1 MKSTK
6 DMKLHSAAL
15 SWRFLL
21 RDWRAGELWLLVL
34 SMLVAVSISTAIA
47 LFSERLQLSL
57 GRQVAEVL
65 GADMMIRSPGPVQ
78 ESLLIEADKRGL
90 ARSTTLE
97 FPSVVM
103 AGDEMQ
109 LISAKAVENNYPLR
123 GHIRAAE
130 QPFEPDQIV
139 DSVPQPGEA
148 WLEPRLFPLLGV
160 TVGDSILLGE
170 KELTISKAITLET
183 DRGGSFYSLSPRV
196 LFNMADVDSTNI
208 IQPGSRVSWKTL
220 LAGSMIELNNFQNWA
235 ESRLDASERLVAAD
249 DSRRDLRNSVVRLR
263 QFLGLAS
270 IAAILLA
277 GIAVAMASR
286 RFVERRYDN
295 TAVMRC
301 LGAGR
306 KQVFYLLTG
315 ELLLVALLVAIPGVF
330 LGWLIQAGIVSLLK
344 DVLPAWLPEAGILPM
359 LVGGVTGV
367 ITLAGFGLAP
377 LLQLQSVSP
386 LRVLRRE
393 LTPAPAASWLVY
405 LFSLSAMTVLLWY
418 HTGQLLMT
426 IGLAVSSALVLLVIS
441 MGVQG
446 LLYRLGNQPGLHIW
460 PLHWRLGI
468 RRIVRQRSKTSA
480 QLLAFS
486 LTFMAM
492 AVVLLIR
499 TDLLNRWQSELPK
512 ETPNY
517 FALNIQ
523 PLEIS
528 EYKKFLNKNKITTSD
543 LYPIVRG
550 RLIKINGIDVR
561 EAVSK
566 DGEHHNSINRELNLT
581 WSEELPKDN
590 ILQSGAWW
598 KGSGQQEISVEAEL
612 AEHLGI
618 KLGDQLSFMVSG
630 NKITH
635 KVSSIRVVQWESFR
649 PNFYIIFPP
658 QTIDHLPATWL
669 NSFYLPLKDRLVV
682 NQLVREFP
690 TMTLLDL
697 DAVINQVRSMLEQST
712 IAIEIM
718 LLALLV
724 AGLLV
729 MASVIESTID
739 ERLQEGALIRSLG
752 GTRRQLLLIQVGEF
766 VLFGALSGLLAV
778 SGAELC
784 SYWLNVRVFELSWSP
799 AFWLWLALPCSGALL
814 VGSFG
819 WLGVRR
825 IIRQSPSIILKE
837 V

>member
-1 MKSTK
+1 MKS
-6 DMKLHSAAL
+6 HPAAL

-21 RDWRAGELWLLVL
+21 RDWRAGELWLLVI

-65 GADMMIRSPGPVQ
+65 GADMMIRSPRPVQ
-78 ESLLIEADKRGL
+78 ESLLLEAGKQGL
-90 ARSTTLE
+90 DRSTTLE

-130 QPFEPDQIV
+130 QPFEPDRMV
-139 DSVPQPGEA
+139 DTVPLPGEA

-160 TVGDSILLGE
+160 AIGDSIILGE
-170 KELTISKAITLET
+170 KELIISKAITLET

-196 LFNMADVDSTNI
+196 LFNMADVESTNI

-220 LAGSMIELNNFQNWA
+220 LAGSTAGLNNFQNWA
-235 ESRLDASERLVAAD
+235 KDKLDASERLVAAD
-249 DSRRDLRNSVVRLR
+249 DSRRDLRNSVVRLK

-315 ELLLVALLVAIPGVF
+315 ELLLVALLVAIPGII

-344 DVLPAWLPEAGILPM
+344 GVLPAWLPEAGIVPM
-359 LVGGVTGV
+359 LVGGATGV

-377 LLQLQSVSP
+377 LLQLQEVSP

-393 LTPAPAASWLVY
+393 LTPVPASSWLVY
-405 LFSLSAMTVLLWY
+405 LFSLSAMTILLWY

-426 IGLAVSSALVLLVIS
+426 LGLAVSSALVLLVIS
-441 MGVQG
+441 LGLQGV
-446 LLYRLGNQPGLHIW
+446 LYRLGNHSRLLAL
-460 PLHWRLGI
+460 PLQWRLGI

-492 AVVLLIR
+492 AIVLLIR
-499 TDLLNRWQSELPK
+499 TDLLNRWKSELPE

-523 PLEIS
+523 PSEIS
-528 EYKKFLNKNKITTSD
+528 EYKNFLDGNKINTSG

-550 RLIKINGIDVR
+550 RLIKINGVDVR

-566 DGEHHNSINRELNLT
+566 DDGRHNSINRELNLT
-581 WSEELPKDN
+581 WSEQLPEDN

-598 KGSGQQEISVEAEL
+598 QEPGQQEISVEAEL
-612 AEHLGI
+612 AENLGI
-618 KLGDQLSFMVSG
+618 TLGDELSFMISG
-630 NKITH
+630 NEITH
-635 KVSSIRVVQWESFR
+635 KVSSVRAVQWESFR

-658 QTIDHLPATWL
+658 ETIDTLPATWL
-669 NSFYLPLKDRLVV
+669 NSFYLPLQDKLVV

-697 DAVINQVRSMLEQST
+697 DAVINQVRNMLEQST
-712 IAIEIM
+712 IAIEVM

-752 GTRRQLLLIQVGEF
+752 GTHRQLLSIQVGEF
-766 VLFGALSGLLAV
+766 VLFGALSGLLAA
-778 SGAELC
+778 SGAELS
-784 SYWLNVRVFELSWSP
+784 SYWLNVQIFELSWTP
-799 AFWLWLALPCSGALL
+799 AFWLWFALPVAGTLL
-814 VGSFG
+814 VGCFG
-819 WLGVRR
+819 WFGVRR
-825 IIRQSPSIILKE
+825 VIRQSPSIILKE

>member
-1 MKSTK
+1 MKSQ
-6 DMKLHSAAL
+6 SVGL

-21 RDWRAGELWLLVL
+21 RDWRAGELWLLVI

-65 GADMMIRSPGPVQ
+65 GADMTIRSPGPVQ
-78 ESLLIEADKRGL
+78 ESLLLEAEKQGL

-109 LISAKAVENNYPLR
+109 LVSAKAVEENYPLR

-130 QPFEPDQIV
+130 QPFESDEIV
-139 DSVPQPGEA
+139 DAVPFPGEV

-160 TVGDSILLGE
+160 SIGDSIVLGE
-170 KELTISKAITLET
+170 KELEISKAITLET

-196 LFNMADVDSTNI
+196 LFNMADVESTNI

-220 LAGSMIELNNFQNWA
+220 LAGPPVALNNFQNWA
-235 ESRLDASERLVAAD
+235 EGKLAASERLVAAD
-249 DSRRDLRNSVVRLR
+249 DSRRDLRNSVVRLK

-277 GIAVAMASR
+277 GVAVAMASR

-315 ELLLVALLVAIPGVF
+315 ELLLVALLVAVPGTI
-330 LGWLIQAGIVSLLK
+330 LGWLIQTGIVSLLK
-344 DVLPAWLPEAGILPM
+344 DVLPAWLPEAGIVPM
-359 LVGGVTGV
+359 LVGGATGV

-377 LLQLQSVSP
+377 LLQLQKVSP

-393 LTPAPAASWLVY
+393 LTPVPASSWLVY
-405 LFSLSAMTVLLWY
+405 IFSLSAMVVLLWY
-418 HTGQLLMT
+418 HTGQLLITM
-426 IGLAVSSALVLLVIS
+426 GLAVSSALVLLVIS
-441 MGVQG
+441 LGLQG
-446 LLYRLGNQPGLHIW
+446 LLYRLGNHSKLLTLSLQ
-460 PLHWRLGI
+460 WRLGI

-492 AVVLLIR
+492 AIVLIIR
-499 TDLLNRWQSELPK
+499 TDLLDRWQSELP
-512 ETPNY
+512 EDTPNY

-523 PLEIS
+523 PSEIS
-528 EYKKFLNKNKITTSD
+528 DYRNFLSENQITTSD
-543 LYPIVRG
+543 LYPIIRG
-550 RLIKINGIDVR
+550 RLTKINGVDVR

-581 WSEELPKDN
+581 WAEQLPEGN
-590 ILQSGAWW
+590 ELQSGSWW
-598 KGSGQQEISVEAEL
+598 QEANQQVVSVETEL

-618 KLGDQLSFMVSG
+618 ALGDELTFVVSG

-635 KVSSIRVVQWESFR
+635 KVSSIRSVQWESFR
-649 PNFYIIFPP
+649 PNFYMVFPP
-658 QTIDHLPATWL
+658 DTIENLPATWL
-669 NSFYLPLKDRLVV
+669 NSFYLPSRDKLVL

-697 DAVINQVRSMLEQST
+697 DAVINQVRNMLEQSS
-712 IAIEIM
+712 IAIEAM
-718 LLALLV
+718 LMALLV

-752 GTRRQLLLIQVGEF
+752 GTRKQLLTMQVGEF
-766 VLFGALSGLLAV
+766 VLFGALSGLLAAA
-778 SGAELC
+778 GAELS
-784 SYWLNVRVFELSWSP
+784 SYWLNVRIFELSWKP
-799 AFWLWLALPCSGALL
+799 AFWLWLALPLTGVLL
-814 VGSFG
+814 VGCFG
-819 WLGVRR
+819 WLGINRV
-825 IIRQSPSIILKE
+825 IRQSPSIILKE
-837 V
+837 